1 MRPTF
6 FHIALTLLCVIFCT
20 GADWLQFRGNNND
33 GIAPQSQL
41 PVDFGKGK
49 EEGEPDRNIAWK
61 SALPGRGVSGPIVV
75 AGKVIVTSVT
85 GFKQDRLHVLC
96 FDAQTGKQ
104 SWERQFWATGRT
116 LCHPTSSVAAPTP
129 ASDGKLVF
137 AFFSSND
144 LVCLDLEGNLK
155 WFRGL
160 TFDYPT
166 AANDVGMSASPIVVG
181 QTVIVQVENKTDS
194 FAAGLDTSTGET
206 RWRIDRAQ
214 EMNWTSPAV
223 LRGKTPAEDLVLL
236 QSTTGLTLNDPMTGK
251 EVWAHKAT
259 CSGIPSVSSTGD
271 LILLPAAGLTA
282 LRYKPGADSA
292 ESLWTSNQL
301 GPGNSSP
308 IMQDGKIYTVNRTG
322 TLTCGD
328 AANGETLWRVRMK
341 GTFWASPVIAGG
353 YLYGVSQDGICQVV
367 RLGDKGEIVSE
378 NTLDEPVFSSPA
390 VADDALYIRTD
401 GSLWKIARQP

>member
-1 MRPTF
+1 
-6 FHIALTLLCVIFCT
+6 
-20 GADWLQFRGNNND
+20 
-33 GIAPQSQL
+33 
-41 PVDFGKGK
+41 
-49 EEGEPDRNIAWK
+49 
-61 SALPGRGVSGPIVV
+61 
-75 AGKVIVTSVT
+75 
-85 GFKQDRLHVLC
+85 
-96 FDAQTGKQ
+96 
-104 SWERQFWATGRT
+104 
-116 LCHPTSSVAAPTP
+116 VAAPTP
-129 ASDGKLVF
+129 ASDGKLIF

-166 AANDVGMSASPIVVG
+166 AANDVGMSSSPIVVG
-181 QTVIVQVENKTDS
+181 QTVVVQVENKTDS
-194 FAAGLDTSTGET
+194 FAAGLDTATGET
-206 RWRIDRAQ
+206 RWRIDREP

-223 LRGKTPAEDLVLL
+223 LRGKTPADDLVLL

-251 EVWAHKAT
+251 EVWNHKAT
-259 CSGIPSVSSTGD
+259 CSGIPSVSSTND
-271 LILLPAAGLTA
+271 FILLPAAGLTA
-282 LRYKPGADSA
+282 LRYKPGTDKA
-292 ESLWTSNQL
+292 ESVWTSNQL

-308 IMQDGKIYTVNRTG
+308 MMQDGKVYVVNRTG

-328 AANGETLWRVRMK
+328 ATNGAILWRVRMK

-353 YLYGVSQDGICQVV
+353 YLYGVSQDGDCQVV

-378 NTLDEPVFSSPA
+378 NKLGEPVFSSPA